1 MKNVINNKKLGRLEF
16 YFLSIVDG
24 NDRKIEYSKLS
35 SAVHEVFHL
44 NERLFMRKGTEKIQ

>member
-1 MKNVINNKKLGRLEF
+1 MKNVINKKKLGRLEF